1 MKYRDMNVPATQR
14 EKADPRQVQN
24 SAGGY
29 VYQVGDAERLRRF
42 LVLGTEGGTFYAS
55 QRDLT
60 RENVSFL
67 KEFAAKDPFV
77 YYTVLETADEQ
88 NIAPRH
94 STILLALAVLYA
106 FGKVQIPEVTEVV
119 TVAPEQETGTQPERQ
134 TRTVTTTFNPV
145 KANFTK
151 FVRTGTHLFEF
162 VDYVTQY
169 RGWGRG
175 LRSLVASWYK
185 EKEPSD
191 LAYQVVK
198 YRQRGG
204 WTHRDLLRKAHPQ
217 VDGALATVLDYVT
230 HGPVTMEDAIKAG
243 KPTTVNVDVAD
254 VIDEFEAVKRG
265 DLKPEASTAL
275 SWEMLPTESLSD
287 PLVWVSLIQRG
298 NLPYT
303 AMLRNLGRMTNI
315 GVFNDAPTVR
325 NVVARLSDPQYV
337 KRARVHPFNVLTALK
352 TYSSGGG
359 FRGSL
364 QWTPKQA
371 IVDALDAA
379 FYAAFGNVE
388 STGKRVCIALDV
400 SGSMGSALANSNV
413 TAREGSVAMAMAT
426 LAADP
431 DTTDTIA
438 FTSGGWTAPPI
449 TGRQGQRWGWGGGI
463 TELGISPRRRMDD
476 VVRETSRLGFGGT
489 DCALPITWAMAH
501 KRVYDAFIVYTDS
514 ETWAGNVQPMDAL
527 RAYRQMVNREA
538 RLIVVGMTS
547 TGFTIADPQDA
558 GSLDVVGFDSSAPSL
573 ISNFIAGK
581 F

>member
-24 SAGGY
+24 HAGGF

-55 QRDLT
+55 QKDLT
-60 RENVSFL
+60 KTNVEFL
-67 KEFAAKDPFV
+67 KEFATKDPFV
-77 YYTVLETADEQ
+77 YYTVLEQADEQ

-119 TVAPEQETGTQPERQ
+119 TVAPERETGTQPERQ

-204 WTHRDLLRKAHPQ
+204 WSHRDLLRKSHPVVSSDEQ
-217 VDGALATVLDYVT
+217 KRVLDYVA
-230 HGPVTMEDAIKAG
+230 HGRPAAAARAG
-243 KPTTVNVDVAD
+243 QYER
-254 VIDEFEAVKRG
+254 VIDQFEDVKAG
-265 DLKPEASTAL
+265 DLKPVDADAL
-275 SWEMLPTESLSD
+275 SWEMLPTESLTD
-287 PLVWVSLIQRG
+287 PATWRALIAGRSR
-298 NLPYT
+298 LPYT
-303 AMLRNLGRMTNI
+303 AMLRNLGRMTSI
-315 GVFNDAPTVR
+315 GVFDDAGTVR
-325 NVVARLSDPQYV
+325 SVVTRLSDAVYV

-476 VVRETSRLGFGGT
+476 VVLETSRLGFGGT

-501 KRVYDAFIVYTDS
+501 KKVYDAFIVYTDS

>member
-24 SAGGY
+24 HAGGF

-55 QRDLT
+55 QKDLT
-60 RENVSFL
+60 KTNVEFL
-67 KEFAAKDPFV
+67 KEFATKDPFV
-77 YYTVLETADEQ
+77 YYTVLEQADEQ

-119 TVAPEQETGTQPERQ
+119 TVAPERETGTQPERQ

-204 WTHRDLLRKAHPQ
+204 WSHRDLLRKSHPIVSSDEQ
-217 VDGALATVLDYVT
+217 KRVLDYVA
-230 HGPVTMEDAIKAG
+230 HGRPAAAARAG
-243 KPTTVNVDVAD
+243 QYER
-254 VIDEFEAVKRG
+254 VIDQFEDVKAG
-265 DLKPEASTAL
+265 DLKPVDADAL

-303 AMLRNLGRMTNI
+303 AMLRNLGRMTSI

-501 KRVYDAFIVYTDS
+501 GRVYDAFVVMTDN
-514 ETWAGNVQPMDAL
+514 ETWAGAVQPMDAL
-527 RAYRQMVNREA
+527 RTYRMQVNPEA

-547 TGFTIADPQDA
+547 TGFSIADPNDQ
-558 GSLDVVGFDSSAPSL
+558 GCLEVVGFDSSAPRL
-573 ISNFIAGK
+573 MGDFIGGK